1 MNINEINSIVQD
13 VVFLDIE
20 TSGLNP
26 YTSEILEIGA
36 IKIENNKLT
45 SFHTFVRNKKEV
57 PLEVFSLCTNLNQN
71 DLDKAPNLY
80 EIKNDLLRFL
90 VQAGYMHTTRVDQP
104 FYFSKRGGVVDIF
117 SMQYDHPIRIDFFVD
132 DIDFIYF
139 FDE

>member
-57 PLEVFSLCTNLNQN
+57 HLEVFSLCTNLNQN

-90 VQAGYMHTTRVDQP
+90 GNKKIICHNIEFEKAFLNHYIHVCDLT
-104 FYFSKRGGVVDIF
+104 
-117 SMQYDHPIRIDFFVD
+117 
-132 DIDFIYF
+132 
-139 FDE
+139 

>member
-1 MNINEINSIVQD
+1 MPCYSQRPQKLKLRRLNVEK
-13 VVFLDIE
+13 LDRH
-20 TSGLNP
+20 
-26 YTSEILEIGA
+26 

-90 VQAGYMHTTRVDQP
+90 GNKKIILK
-104 FYFSKRGGVVDIF
+104 F
-117 SMQYDHPIRIDFFVD
+117 
-132 DIDFIYF
+132 
-139 FDE
+139 